1 MNSDN
6 PPTETGGEAE
16 TLKTLIAAAHKTQRQ
31 LSRDIDIA
39 EVTINTWVSGRKM
52 PRLDNAALVAAEL
65 KVSFKTLARSLQI
78 DVSRIPGD
86 YSLIDL
92 KRLASDLGIER
103 IEDLPEDYEFLKR
116 RHDRS
121 S

>member
-6 PPTETGGEAE
+6 RPTEPSGETE
-16 TLKTLIAAAHKTQRQ
+16 TLKTLIAAANTTQRQ

-52 PRLDNAALVAAEL
+52 PRLDNAALVAAKL
-65 KVSFKTLARSLQI
+65 GVSFKTLAKSLQI

-116 RHDRS
+116 RHDRLS
-121 S
+121 